1 MLGSERNEGSSVS
14 RSLWFCF
21 SFVCAVFLKPFWF
34 WFLFLFSLTIS
45 PTISFFLSFLCARRR
60 PNSLSLF
67 NPVGKEE
74 KNISHFIIFYFL
86 KTKNHCWKK
95 SLSLITSLSSIS
107 HILRKGN
114 NIANLLLFFFS
125 FFFNFFV
132 FNFGFILLL
141 S

>member
-1 MLGSERNEGSSVS
+1 MLGSERNEGSSSVS
-14 RSLWFCF
+14 LL
-21 SFVCAVFLKPFWF
+21 FVCFFFFFLKPFWIL
-34 WFLFLFSLTIS
+34 FLFLFFVDNFTNHL
-45 PTISFFLSFLCARRR
+45 FLCARRR

-67 NPVGKEE
+67 NPEGKEE